1 MSMAKQY
8 TMTVSLTK
16 QLDAYVKAKVK
27 SGEYAS
33 ASEVMRESL
42 RYTQER
48 EVERAIA
55 LRALDRKLAAGIDA
69 LETGKHAD
77 GEEVFEDV
85 LRELARSTRGV
96 RKSRPNQG
104 RA

>member
-48 EVERAIA
+48 DRRVGRPRNVAEKIRDGVSSAAEGRLLDGPTAMEKQRARLVRQFSGA
-55 LRALDRKLAAGIDA
+55 SRKVA
-69 LETGKHAD
+69 
-77 GEEVFEDV
+77 
-85 LRELARSTRGV
+85 
-96 RKSRPNQG
+96 
-104 RA
+104 